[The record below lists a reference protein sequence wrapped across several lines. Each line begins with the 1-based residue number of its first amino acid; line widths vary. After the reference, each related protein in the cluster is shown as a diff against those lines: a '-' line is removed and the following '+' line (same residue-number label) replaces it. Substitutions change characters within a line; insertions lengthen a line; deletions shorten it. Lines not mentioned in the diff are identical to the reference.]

1 MHTRSAQRGSMN
13 TATTPLR
20 LTVAASVVALAV
32 TLAGCATAETASAGE
47 SRAQAATQVVVTPAM
62 HRALVRS
69 AADRY
74 VSELLVR
81 ARMAQSSSPASV
93 DVVPTRLSGL

>member
-1 MHTRSAQRGSMN
+1 MN
-13 TATTPLR
+13 TTTTPLR
-20 LTVAASVVALAV
+20 LTAAASIVALAV
-32 TLAGCATAETASAGE
+32 TLAGCATAEAASAGE
-47 SRAQAATQVVVTPAM
+47 SRAQATTQVVVTPAM

-81 ARMAQSSSPASV
+81 ARMAQSSSTASV
-93 DVVPTRLSGL
+93 DVVLTRLSGL

>member
-1 MHTRSAQRGSMN
+1 MN

-20 LTVAASVVALAV
+20 LTAAASVVALAV
-32 TLAGCATAETASAGE
+32 TLAGCATADPASAADE
-47 SRAQAATQVVVTPAM
+47 SRAHSATQVVVTPAM

-74 VSELLVR
+74 VNELLVR
-81 ARMAQSSSPASV
+81 ARMAQSAPPASL
-93 DVVPTRLSGL
+93 DVVLTRVSGL